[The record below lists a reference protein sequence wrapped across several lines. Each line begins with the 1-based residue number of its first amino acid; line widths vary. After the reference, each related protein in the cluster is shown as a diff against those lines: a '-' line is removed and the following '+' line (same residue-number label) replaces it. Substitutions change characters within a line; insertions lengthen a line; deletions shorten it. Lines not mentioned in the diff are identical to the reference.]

1 MAIDI
6 VGYIQYILY
15 MYFLLHHS
23 TGALVLDANCLDDVL
38 AWRQRQLGQKATS
51 SFVTEL
57 DDQLPDGWAEKS
69 GTGLAHISDRRCQAR
84 LSFMADSVQRV
95 IGLNHDLLEPIEW
108 HRVAELRSRKAA
120 VH

>member
-1 MAIDI
+1 
-6 VGYIQYILY
+6 

-38 AWRQRQLGQKATS
+38 SWRQRQLGLKAAS
-51 SFVTEL
+51 SFVMEL
-57 DDQLPDGWAEKS
+57 DNQLSDEWVEKS
-69 GTGLAHISDRRCQAR
+69 GTGAKHISTRRCQAR

-95 IGLNHDLLEPIEW
+95 IGLNDDLPESIEW
-108 HRVAELRSRKAA
+108 HRVANIRSRKAT